1 MSFAPPRPFHS
12 TLRPGPHGAPG
23 AVGCS
28 LSAVSA
34 NLTPIAKAE
43 IEGIVQLAATV
54 AVAKPRPPRCDA
66 YPQVTTLLQSPALHG
81 QTHPNSSAVIC
92 SNYFGKIFNV
102 AELIFGIALMQQ
114 ARARRRPPH
123 QTGRPV
129 AKVILL
135 RDMCLK
141 YPA

>member
-12 TLRPGPHGAPG
+12 ALRPGLHGAPG
-23 AVGCS
+23 AVGCP

-34 NLTPIAKAE
+34 NPTPIANAE

-66 YPQVTTLLQSPALHG
+66 YPQVTTLLQSPVLHG
-81 QTHPNSSAVIC
+81 QGHPNASAVIC
-92 SNYFGKIFNV
+92 SNYFDKIFYV
-102 AELIFGIALMQQ
+102 AELIFGTALTLQ
-114 ARARRRPPH
+114 AASPAAPPH

-129 AKVILL
+129 AKDILL
-135 RDMCLK
+135 CDMCLK